1 MEREIKKIVDRV
13 LFEEINKAGLRIKN
27 RIFENQGE
35 TCECGGM
42 MYEGECMEC
51 GNMYEGDITELG
63 GMDDGHPRFG
73 NKNLSRMSRKDKE
86 DLMGDRDYEESFDE
100 LDNILKGS
108 SKEDDIDYGNTK
120 YGLGDDDD
128 EEYKDRS
135 MYDPYYG
142 DDDEEEYYPEL
153 RMPRDMPSYKTKYRH
168 SVDEGENGPAYRGA
182 KGYDD
187 SSDSYTDGKESGFE
201 EIGEEVC
208 EECGDTYESELEE
221 KLYGNQ
227 SRIDRNKNGR
237 IDKEDFKMLR
247 GRKYETKEGAKPDFL
262 DLDDDGDKKEPMKSA
277 AKQAKGKKVEETYYR
292 IENFGTTL
300 FTENEMVDMIEKI
313 IKENTKYEK
322 GKVSTSNVLKSSLNR
337 SGKDENDYIKSVTK
351 KMKEY
356 LKDGSKGDYEMNPK
370 HFPKGNGELEE
381 MDKMAFSL
389 TDDNEDF
396 NYEIAGLNI
405 PVPDAIEFNDERM
418 NKYYEGSSETG
429 NAPGGNALESDA
441 NSRFNKMRKK
451 QTLDKLKKQSY
462 NKAPQPVFNEKSGQE
477 KGEGIKI
484 KLESTEDK
492 KVLSD
497 ISKMKNLIGYNQKTQ

>member
-73 NKNLSRMSRKDKE
+73 NKNLSRMSRKAKE

-100 LDNILKGS
+100 LDDILKGS
-108 SKEDDIDYGNTK
+108 SKDDEDDFDFVE
-120 YGLGDDDD
+120 LDLD
-128 EEYKDRS
+128 E
-135 MYDPYYG
+135 
-142 DDDEEEYYPEL
+142 
-153 RMPRDMPSYKTKYRH
+153 
-168 SVDEGENGPAYRGA
+168 A
-182 KGYDD
+182 
-187 SSDSYTDGKESGFE
+187 
-201 EIGEEVC
+201 
-208 EECGDTYESELEE
+208 ELEE
-221 KLYGNQ
+221 KLFGGQ
-227 SRIDRNKNGR
+227 HKIDKNKNGR
-237 IDKEDFKMLR
+237 IDREDFAMLR
-247 GRKYETKEGAKPDFL
+247 AKKSETKEGAKPDFL

-381 MDKMAFSL
+381 MEKMAFSL

-492 KVLSD
+492 KVLSE

>member
-13 LFEEINKAGLRIKN
+13 LFEQINRTTSKIKN

-51 GNMYEGDITELG
+51 GNMYEGDIQELG

-100 LDNILKGS
+100 LDDIMKGLS
-108 SKEDDIDYGNTK
+108 SKRRRN
-120 YGLGDDDD
+120 DDDD
-128 EEYKDRS
+128 EIDFVELDL
-135 MYDPYYG
+135 
-142 DDDEEEYYPEL
+142 DE
-153 RMPRDMPSYKTKYRH
+153 
-168 SVDEGENGPAYRGA
+168 A
-182 KGYDD
+182 
-187 SSDSYTDGKESGFE
+187 
-201 EIGEEVC
+201 
-208 EECGDTYESELEE
+208 ELEE
-221 KLYGNQ
+221 KLFGKQ
-227 SRIDRNKNGR
+227 HKIDKNKNGR
-237 IDKEDFKMLR
+237 IDREDFKMLR
-247 GRKYETKEGAKPDFL
+247 SRKHETKEGAKPDFL
-262 DLDDDGDKKEPMKSA
+262 DLDNDNDKKEPMRTA

-292 IENFGTTL
+292 IENFGSTL

-322 GKVSTSNVLKSSLNR
+322 GNVSTSNVLKSSLNR

-381 MDKMAFSL
+381 MEKMAFSL

-477 KGEGIKI
+477 KGEGVKI

-497 ISKMKNLIGYNQKTQ
+497 ISKIKNLIGYNQKTQ

>member
-13 LFEEINKAGLRIKN
+13 LSEEINKTSNRIKN
-27 RIFENQGE
+27 RIFENKE
-35 TCECGGM
+35 MCSECGGM

-51 GNMYEGDITELG
+51 GTMYEGDITELG
-63 GMDDGHPRFG
+63 GMDDGHPSMG
-73 NKNLSRMSRKDKE
+73 NIRLS
-86 DLMGDRDYEESFDE
+86 DYSFEE
-100 LDNILKGS
+100 LDDILKGKS
-108 SKEDDIDYGNTK
+108 TKKGRHHSEEDDE
-120 YGLGDDDD
+120 D
-128 EEYKDRS
+128 EFDFVELDL
-135 MYDPYYG
+135 
-142 DDDEEEYYPEL
+142 DE
-153 RMPRDMPSYKTKYRH
+153 
-168 SVDEGENGPAYRGA
+168 A
-182 KGYDD
+182 
-187 SSDSYTDGKESGFE
+187 
-201 EIGEEVC
+201 
-208 EECGDTYESELEE
+208 ELEE
-221 KLYGNQ
+221 KLFGKQ
-227 SRIDRNKNGR
+227 HKIDKNENGR
-237 IDKEDFKMLR
+237 IDREDFAMLR
-247 GRKYETKEGAKPDFL
+247 AKKSETKEGAKPDFL
-262 DLDDDGDKKEPMKSA
+262 DLDNDGDKKEPMKSA
-277 AKQAKGKKVEETYYR
+277 AKQAKDKKVEETYYR
-292 IENFGTTL
+292 IQNFGSTL

-322 GKVSTSNVLKSSLNR
+322 GKVSTSNVLKSSLNK
-337 SGKDENDYIKSVTK
+337 SGKEESDYIKSVTK

-381 MDKMAFSL
+381 MEKMAFQL
-389 TDDNEDF
+389 TDENEDF

-405 PVPDAIEFNDERM
+405 PVPDAIDFNDERM

-492 KVLSD
+492 KVLSE
-497 ISKMKNLIGYNQKTQ
+497 ITKMKNLIGYNQKTQ

>member
-51 GNMYEGDITELG
+51 GNMYEGDIQELG

-73 NKNLSRMSRKDKE
+73 NKNLSRMSRKAKE

-100 LDNILKGS
+100 LDDILKGS
-108 SKEDDIDYGNTK
+108 SKDDEDDFDFVE
-120 YGLGDDDD
+120 LDLD
-128 EEYKDRS
+128 E
-135 MYDPYYG
+135 
-142 DDDEEEYYPEL
+142 
-153 RMPRDMPSYKTKYRH
+153 
-168 SVDEGENGPAYRGA
+168 A
-182 KGYDD
+182 
-187 SSDSYTDGKESGFE
+187 
-201 EIGEEVC
+201 
-208 EECGDTYESELEE
+208 ELEE
-221 KLYGNQ
+221 KLFGGQ
-227 SRIDRNKNGR
+227 HKIDKNKNGR
-237 IDKEDFKMLR
+237 IDRGDFAMLR
-247 GRKYETKEGAKPDFL
+247 AKKSETKEGAKPDFL

-292 IENFGTTL
+292 IKNFGTTL

-381 MDKMAFSL
+381 MEKMAFSL

-451 QTLDKLKKQSY
+451 KTLDKLKKQTY
-462 NKAPQPVFNEKSGQE
+462 KKAPQPVFNEKSGQE

-492 KVLSD
+492 KVLSE

>member
-13 LFEEINKAGLRIKN
+13 LSEEINKAGLRIKN

-51 GNMYEGDITELG
+51 GNMYEGDIQELG
-63 GMDDGHPRFG
+63 GMDDGHP
-73 NKNLSRMSRKDKE
+73 S
-86 DLMGDRDYEESFDE
+86 MGDIRLSDYSFEE
-100 LDNILKGS
+100 LDDILKGKS
-108 SKEDDIDYGNTK
+108 TKKGRHHSEEDDE
-120 YGLGDDDD
+120 D
-128 EEYKDRS
+128 EFDFVELDL
-135 MYDPYYG
+135 
-142 DDDEEEYYPEL
+142 DEDESE
-153 RMPRDMPSYKTKYRH
+153 RM
-168 SVDEGENGPAYRGA
+168 
-182 KGYDD
+182 
-187 SSDSYTDGKESGFE
+187 
-201 EIGEEVC
+201 
-208 EECGDTYESELEE
+208 YESK
-221 KLYGNQ
+221 KLSKGQKHIAKQAKPYDE
-227 SRIDRNKNGR
+227 IDAG
-237 IDKEDFKMLR
+237 DFKKLR
-247 GRKYETKEGAKPDFL
+247 AKKSETKEGAKPDFL

-381 MDKMAFSL
+381 MEKMAFSL

-492 KVLSD
+492 KVLSE

>member
-13 LFEEINKAGLRIKN
+13 LSEEINKAGLRIKN

-51 GNMYEGDITELG
+51 GNMYEGDIQELG
-63 GMDDGHPRFG
+63 GMDDGHP
-73 NKNLSRMSRKDKE
+73 S
-86 DLMGDRDYEESFDE
+86 MGDIRLSDYSFEE
-100 LDNILKGS
+100 LDDILRGKTHKKGKHHS
-108 SKEDDIDYGNTK
+108 EEDDE
-120 YGLGDDDD
+120 D
-128 EEYKDRS
+128 EFDFVELDL
-135 MYDPYYG
+135 
-142 DDDEEEYYPEL
+142 DE
-153 RMPRDMPSYKTKYRH
+153 
-168 SVDEGENGPAYRGA
+168 DEC
-182 KGYDD
+182 
-187 SSDSYTDGKESGFE
+187 
-201 EIGEEVC
+201 V
-208 EECGDTYESELEE
+208 ECGPMYESK
-221 KLYGNQ
+221 KLSKGQKHIAKQAKPYDE
-227 SRIDRNKNGR
+227 IDAG
-237 IDKEDFKMLR
+237 DFKKLR
-247 GRKYETKEGAKPDFL
+247 AKKSETKEGAKPDFL

-337 SGKDENDYIKSVTK
+337 SGKEENDYIKSVTK

-381 MDKMAFSL
+381 MEKMAFSL

-492 KVLSD
+492 KVLSE